1 MSSYI
6 EQSLAPGE
14 KIVAL
19 FRLHWLVW
27 LRMWFV
33 LLVGVLVAVG
43 ILWIGGARFGGT
55 SLGGVWWLA
64 LAVALVAAII
74 ALYEWLTLRTIEQGV
89 TNHRVIRKTG
99 VVSRQSTELRLA
111 SIETVDL
118 KQSFWGRIFRYGN
131 VEITGR
137 GETAMFLQRLADP
150 IGVKRAIETA
160 YSGYAEGVRVGAG
173 GTA

>member
-1 MSSYI
+1 MASYI

-14 KIVAL
+14 KIVAR

-33 LLVGVLVAVG
+33 LVLGAVIAVG
-43 ILWIGGARFGGT
+43 ILWLGEAGFGGASF
-55 SLGGVWWLA
+55 SSVWWLA
-64 LAVALVAAII
+64 LAVAVIALII
-74 ALYEWLTLRTIEQGV
+74 AFYEWLVLRCIEQGV

-99 VVSRQSTELRLA
+99 VISRQSTELRLA

-118 KQSFWGRIFRYGN
+118 RQSFWGRIFRYGN

-137 GETAMFLQRLADP
+137 GETAMFLERVADP

-160 YSGYAEGVRVGAG
+160 YSGYAEGVRAGAG
-173 GTA
+173 ATA